1 MPVHTKWDGRVSK
14 FAQRFHADSNP
25 EIVGHKKLVKSLWTS
40 GPDSSNTYEGVASGV
55 GPLLGLVDLLEPLA
69 ASDAGRGA
77 HVVDLEGLEADLLLL
92 QLRRDLGVVVL
103 RDQVGDDVEH
113 LEGQV
118 RQVLEHHGALEG
130 GV

>member
-1 MPVHTKWDGRVSK
+1 MLIQIQTQGHL
-14 FAQRFHADSNP
+14 SNP
-25 EIVGHKKLVKSLWTS
+25 FGPTS
-40 GPDSSNTYEGVASGV
+40 PDSSNTYEGVAPGV
-55 GPLLGLVDLLEPLA
+55 GPLLGRVDLLEPLA
-69 ASDAGRGA
+69 AGDAGRGA

-118 RQVLEHHGALEG
+118 SQVLEHHGALEG
-130 GV
+130 GAEKGTKEQSKKCLLLAVSYKT